1 MADSVSGIQIIS
13 YEGRQVCSLKSPGLV
28 ADSLSHQTVAVC
40 GDTVAIK
47 DKKDEKRNSIVSYF
61 DH

>member
-47 DKKDEKRNSIVSYF
+47 KDEKRNSIVSYF